1 MTVMMV
7 GFDLDLTLADTRR
20 GIGAVYAALAAETG
34 AFIDVPLVVGRL
46 GPPLEMEL
54 ANWFPEPHI
63 PEMVLRFRA
72 LYPELAIPATLLMS
86 GAAEAVA
93 AVRAA
98 GERVMVVTAKN
109 EPHARATLA
118 FLGLDVDLLVG
129 GLWAAGKGAALREHG
144 AHTYVGDHPGDIA
157 AARAAD
163 AFSLAVAT
171 GGFTASDLLG
181 HGADHVLDDLTSF
194 PQWLDA
200 FDRTCQPR
208 SPRERGD
215 RPRDE
220 GR

>member
-1 MTVMMV
+1 MTV

-20 GIGAVYAALAAETG
+20 GIGAVYTALAEETG

-54 ANWFPEPHI
+54 ANWFPEAHV
-63 PEMVLRFRA
+63 PEMVRRFRA
-72 LYPELAIPATLLMS
+72 LYPRLAIPATVLMD

-93 AVRAA
+93 AVRAS

-109 EPHARATLA
+109 EPHARATLDH
-118 FLGLDVDLLVG
+118 LGLEVDLLVG
-129 GLWAAGKGAALREHG
+129 GLWSTAKGAALREHG

-171 GGFTASDLLG
+171 GGFTAADLLG
-181 HGADHVLDDLTSF
+181 HGADHVLADLTAF
-194 PQWLDA
+194 PQWFDDLD
-200 FDRTCQPR
+200 RVRQPTAR
-208 SPRERGD
+208 RGGTN
-215 RPRDE
+215 RPYNG

>member
-54 ANWFPEPHI
+54 ANWFPESHI
-63 PEMVLRFRA
+63 PEMIRRFRA
-72 LYPELAIPATLLMS
+72 LYPELAIPATVLMS

-118 FLGLDVDLLVG
+118 FLNLEADLLVG
-129 GLWAAGKGAALREHG
+129 GLWSAAKGAALREHG
-144 AHTYVGDHPGDIA
+144 AHTYVGDHTGDID
-157 AARAAD
+157 AARAAG

-171 GGFTASDLLG
+171 GGFTAADLLG
-181 HGADHVLDDLTSF
+181 YGADHVLADLTAF
-194 PQWLDA
+194 PHWLDG
-200 FDRTCQPR
+200 FDRTRQPP
-208 SPRERGD
+208 PRREEEGMPPGER
-215 RPRDE
+215 R
-220 GR
+220 